1 MALLLTT
8 DILIINF
15 VKLINKQSIVQT
27 MSAFNFIIGFLV
39 LEGIIFNVFL
49 VWMVIRTWKYYH
61 NENPFQ
67 KLNRQMK
74 W

>member
-1 MALLLTT
+1 MTAF
-8 DILIINF
+8 DI
-15 VKLINKQSIVQT
+15 
-27 MSAFNFIIGFLV
+27 IIGFLV

-49 VWMVIRTWKYYH
+49 VWMIIRTWKYYR